1 MAGHADALRI
11 AEVLAA
17 RLCHD
22 LAGPVGSLNQALELV
37 PHDGEELALARQAA
51 AELARRVK
59 LLRAAWTPDGPDLSL
74 SQLRDL
80 APERMTLDLF
90 GLPGNTVFQPPMAR
104 LVLNL
109 VLLAQESL
117 PAGGLVSL
125 YGSAADLV
133 VAIAGPNAAW
143 PAGLARCL
151 VDPDAALSALTA
163 PRTLQMPLTTLLA
176 QGLGLRLSLL
186 IGAGKSGP
194 PPLRLSIS

>member
-37 PHDGEELALARQAA
+37 PQNGDGLVLARQAA

-59 LLRAAWTPDGPDLSL
+59 LLRAAWTSDGPDLGL

-80 APERMTLDLF
+80 APERLTLDLF
-90 GLPGNTVFQPPMAR
+90 GLPGGTVFQPPMAR

-109 VLLAQESL
+109 ILLAQESL

-125 YGSAADLV
+125 YGTASDLIV
-133 VAIAGPNAAW
+133 TIAGANAAW
-143 PAGLARCL
+143 PAGLALCL
-151 VDPDAALSALTA
+151 TDPDAALAALTA
-163 PRTLQMPLTTLLA
+163 PRTLQMPLTALLS
-176 QGLGLRLSLL
+176 QGLGLRLSML
-186 IGAGKSGP
+186 IGAGKGGP

>member
-1 MAGHADALRI
+1 MAGHTDALRI

-37 PHDGEELALARQAA
+37 AGDDEGLALARQAA

-74 SQLRDL
+74 SKLRDL
-80 APERMTLDLF
+80 APERLTLDLF
-90 GLPGNTVFQPPMAR
+90 GLPGGTVFQPPMAR

-109 VLLAQESL
+109 ILLAQESL
-117 PAGGLVSL
+117 PAGGLVAL
-125 YGSAADLV
+125 YGTATDLV
-133 VAIAGPNAAW
+133 VTIAGPKAAW
-143 PAGLARCL
+143 PSGLVLCL
-151 VDPDAALSALTA
+151 TDPDAALSALTA
-163 PRTLQMPLTTLLA
+163 PRTLQMPLTALLA

-186 IGAGKSGP
+186 IGAAKSGP